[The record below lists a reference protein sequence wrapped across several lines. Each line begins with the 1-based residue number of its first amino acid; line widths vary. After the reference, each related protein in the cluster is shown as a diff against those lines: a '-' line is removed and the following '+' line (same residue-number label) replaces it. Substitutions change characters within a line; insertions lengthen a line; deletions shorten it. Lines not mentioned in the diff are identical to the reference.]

1 VEGRQRLRFWALL
14 GLLLL
19 AGIDVAVR
27 WLQPPNL
34 DLAAEARSTYRNY
47 TATAQIQ
54 QVEGMARGCKVTVK
68 FHEWHSLSPG
78 FKLHEIPQKGQNY
91 TLYAQPEQCAALEV
105 IQAEKG
111 SRPELTGHIVYTAGE
126 NRSGRWYML
135 SEPRPPLGCGVVGL

>member
-1 VEGRQRLRFWALL
+1 MEGRKRLRFWGLL
-14 GLLLL
+14 GLLVL
-19 AGIDVAVR
+19 AGIGVAVR
-27 WLQPPNL
+27 WLQPP
-34 DLAAEARSTYRNY
+34 DITAEAQSTYRNY

-54 QVEGMARGCKVTVK
+54 QIKGMGQGCEVTVK

-78 FKLHEIPQKGQNY
+78 FKLNEIPQKGQNY
-91 TLYAQPEQCAALEV
+91 TLYARPEQCAALEV

-135 SEPRPPLGCGVVGL
+135 SQPRPPLGCGVVGL

>member
-1 VEGRQRLRFWALL
+1 LL